1 MRLVSI
7 CAIAGALVSVA
18 TQATAADMSYPPP
31 QAPICVSKAQAH
43 MWPGVPLCAEE
54 TFNGWYL
61 RGDIGIT
68 NQQLGKLE
76 NSILPA
82 SAREVSL
89 DFDSAG
95 LFGLGVGY
103 QFNNWFRVDVTG
115 EYRSASD
122 FTGLHVIN
130 GTDTD
135 EYRAKKTEWLF
146 LANAYVD
153 LGTWWC
159 MTPFVGAGIGAS
171 RVSISGFT
179 DINTPNAGVAF
190 GADRSK
196 WNLAWALHAGVG
208 YQATKNL
215 TLELAYRYTH
225 LGDGITGD
233 VVTYNGVNDF
243 NNPTTFKN
251 INSHDL
257 KLGLRWTCCDD
268 PPPPPP
274 PLVRKG

>member
-1 MRLVSI
+1 MRRVHV
-7 CAIAGALVSVA
+7 GAMAAVA
-18 TQATAADMSYPPP
+18 MLAASSAKAADLPHYPPP
-31 QAPICVSKAQAH
+31 PPVEVFS
-43 MWPGVPLCAEE
+43 
-54 TFNGWYL
+54 NWYL

-68 NQQLGKLE
+68 NQRVDKLE
-76 NSILPA
+76 NDLLPS
-82 SAREVSL
+82 SAKQVSL

-95 LFGLGVGY
+95 LFGVGVGY
-103 QFNNWFRVDVTG
+103 QFNNWLRFDVTG

-122 FTGLHVIN
+122 FTGLHVV
-130 GTDTD
+130 GSDTN
-135 EYRAKKTEWLF
+135 EYRAQKSEWLF

-190 GADRSK
+190 GGDRDN
-196 WNLAWALHAGVG
+196 WNFAWALHAGIA
-208 YQATKNL
+208 YQATRNL
-215 TLELAYRYTH
+215 TFEFAYRYTH
-225 LGDGITGD
+225 LGDGLTGD

-243 NNPTTFKN
+243 NNPTTFKD
-251 INSHDL
+251 ISSHDL

-268 PPPPPP
+268 PPPPPIM
-274 PLVRKG
+274 RKG